1 MKAHLLMLSLVY
13 LRNAAFTSG
22 CDELSPLIT
31 GPDGVQD
38 DQLSASS
45 DNGKDSLPQ
54 HSRFTSESAW
64 GKTLSGS
71 DNDPWLQVTFGES
84 HTIVAIETMGHAS
97 YAEYVESYNI
107 SYSPDGSAWNWVTS
121 NGIIHTRFSVL
132 NHRID
137 TADDVNRTLQQQG
150 ASSAT
155 GKRRVSQFAGNTNHY
170 DPVRNDFDP
179 PIVARSLK
187 IHPVDI
193 YMFCSTRWEL
203 YKCLNLDSPKERI
216 RRRSGISFMCITLMM
231 GIS

>member
-22 CDELSPLIT
+22 CDVLSPLIT

-45 DNGKDSLPQ
+45 DSDKDFLPQ
-54 HSRFTSESAW
+54 DSRFRSE
-64 GKTLSGS
+64 
-71 DNDPWLQVTFGES
+71 NEWLQVTFGES
-84 HTIVAIETMGHAS
+84 HTIVAIETMGHGS
-97 YAEYVESYNI
+97 YDEYVKSYNI

-170 DPVRNDFDP
+170 APVRNDFDP

-187 IHPVDI
+187 IHPVDF
-193 YMFCSTRWEL
+193 YKYCSTRWEL

-216 RRRSGISFMCITLMM
+216 KRRSGMSFTCITLMM